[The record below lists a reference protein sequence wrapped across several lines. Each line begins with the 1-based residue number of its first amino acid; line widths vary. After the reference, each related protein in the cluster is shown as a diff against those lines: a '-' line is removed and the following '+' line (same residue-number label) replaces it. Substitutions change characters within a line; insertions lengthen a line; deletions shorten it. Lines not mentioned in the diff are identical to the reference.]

1 MNKLLAPG
9 NEAYKQWVKPTIPI
23 YLKFYFFNCTNIQ
36 NFTKAEEIP
45 VFQELGPYVY
55 REYRKKVNISDSG
68 DDFLMYNQQKWWE
81 YDTEMSNGSLKDLI
95 STINVPVV
103 AAVHKGRF
111 DLGLK
116 KLILSE
122 AIKRFGNK
130 IHVTKTVGQ
139 FLFEGYQDDVIDFG
153 RNMTKFTGIEIP
165 FDKFGWY
172 YNKNNSLGGT
182 YIVNNG
188 KADIN
193 NVGYIESWKNMSK
206 VPFFGKYCN
215 YINGTAADVFP
226 PFMYDDQH
234 LEIFAPDLCRCITL
248 APLLGTKTE
257 DLMDAA
263 AIAKIHVVTNLSL
276 TFDFEKNVEVKSV
289 KARRFLPERYLLDSG
304 AMDPSNQCF
313 CSGECTRPGVLNMS
327 SCQDGAPA
335 FISFP
340 HFLHADRFY
349 TDQVIGMK
357 PDKEKHQFVMDI
369 QPDLGIPA
377 NVNGRFQINI
387 LVERVPGFELFD
399 HFTRQTYFPMMWFDQ
414 HDKDVNKVICSKHRY
429 LFSLLGRKAGI
440 DDEMAQKL
448 VFVTEDLRSY
458 IKAAA
463 FSMIGIGLFL
473 LALAVAIIVHR
484 MVQKEKLTEQKK
496 SEGKNYELANTK
508 DPAPK
513 EKEYEEAK
521 DAKKNLKKKNK
532 LINKTRKVLS

>member
-1 MNKLLAPG
+1 MIHDFCHNSSNSNNNHSYILPRVFKNKLLAPG

-172 YNKNNSLGGT
+172 YNVT
-182 YIVNNG
+182 
-188 KADIN
+188 
-193 NVGYIESWKNMSK
+193 
-206 VPFFGKYCN
+206 
-215 YINGTAADVFP
+215 ADVFP

-414 HDKDVNKVICSKHRY
+414 
-429 LFSLLGRKAGI
+429 KAGI

>member
-369 QPDLGIPA
+369 QP
-377 NVNGRFQINI
+377 VKFQFPFF
-387 LVERVPGFELFD
+387 RLFD

-414 HDKDVNKVICSKHRY
+414 
-429 LFSLLGRKAGI
+429 KAGI